1 MDESFLHIEK
11 ETLDMHLKFFHIASY
26 FLCPSGCFP
35 GSWKEVLHMKQSC
48 LHMERVLLHSSSAA
62 EHMEIDFLRT
72 SKVFFHMSI
81 DFSYMPEAA

>member
-1 MDESFLHIEK
+1 
-11 ETLDMHLKFFHIASY
+11 
-26 FLCPSGCFP
+26 
-35 GSWKEVLHMKQSC
+35 MKQSC
-48 LHMERVLLHSSSAA
+48 LHMERALLHSSSAA